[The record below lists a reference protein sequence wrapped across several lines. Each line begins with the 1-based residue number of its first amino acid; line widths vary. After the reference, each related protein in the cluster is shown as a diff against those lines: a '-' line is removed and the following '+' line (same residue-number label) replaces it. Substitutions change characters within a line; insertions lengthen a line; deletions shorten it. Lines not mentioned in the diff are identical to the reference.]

1 MSKQILTPATGR
13 KVSMI
18 VMWRNK
24 FVGGNE
30 SDMHYFSV
38 FKGHTSE
45 ADFIKFH
52 ANELT
57 FFSSDLPDMYQMPEN
72 GGELVGDLL

>member
-1 MSKQILTPATGR
+1 
-13 KVSMI
+13 
-18 VMWRNK
+18 MWRNK

-38 FKGHTSE
+38 FKGHASE

-72 GGELVGDLL
+72 VEVN